1 VINGRVDVVIP
12 TFNNRAELEE
22 CLEALAAQG
31 NDVRAIVCVDGS
43 IDGTRTYLA
52 STTWSF
58 DTVILEHPDRK
69 NHGLAAARNLALP
82 HLEATYVL
90 FLDSD
95 MVLAPHAID
104 RHLDLVTSRQCIS
117 VGKTTYLNASTNL
130 WSRYVASRGKDKS
143 GPGTEMSALY
153 FNAENAMMPSRLIL
167 AVQGFDEAFKTYG
180 LEDTELGLRL
190 GATGVPM
197 IFNADAMASTVETR
211 SVAEGL
217 ALLHE
222 LGRVN
227 LPKVREKHPDAPAP
241 FRIDQLESPRLR
253 DRAFRSLMN
262 PASDLL
268 ARLMLPVA
276 PWTIQRRLIAYLAI
290 RAVWRGYSE
299 AIH

>member
-1 VINGRVDVVIP
+1 MNGRIDVVIP
-12 TFNNRAELEE
+12 TFNNRAELQD
-22 CLEALAAQG
+22 CLASLAAQG

-43 IDGTRTYLA
+43 IDGTRAYLT

-58 DTVILEHPDRK
+58 ETVVLEHPDQK

-117 VGKTTYLNASTNL
+117 VGKTTYLNASANL
-130 WSRYVASRGKDKS
+130 WSRYVASRGKHKAA
-143 GPGTEMSALY
+143 PGAEMSPLY
-153 FNAENAMMPSRLIL
+153 FDAENAMMPARLIL
-167 AVQGFDEAFKTYG
+167 AVHGFDEAFKTYG

-190 GATGVPM
+190 EATGVPI
-197 IFNADAMASTVETR
+197 IFNAEAMASTVETR

-217 ALLHE
+217 ELLYE

-227 LPKVREKHPDAPAP
+227 LPKVRERHPEAAAP
-241 FRIDQLESPRLR
+241 FRINQLESPRLR

-262 PASDLL
+262 PVSDLL
-268 ARLMLPVA
+268 ARLMLPIA
-276 PWTIQRRLIAYLAI
+276 PWTIQRRLIAYLVI

-299 AIH
+299 ATR